1 MIGSAQT
8 ESKSSPFQARAM
20 LSGLEEPPAAQKL
33 WYAVLAQAF
42 RDFYGDIPSE
52 GPRHYREAQV
62 AHCRRSAK
70 AWFMSNSNEMGSFR
84 WIADLFDLDVRAVR
98 RRLFRGP
105 RISVTEEEQPLAAH
119 GSGSILSAADAALG
133 GNDEAAVR
141 DEVMAAA

>member
-1 MIGSAQT
+1 MVSSAQT

-20 LSGLEEPPAAQKL
+20 LAGLDEPQSEQKL

-70 AWFMSNSNEMGSFR
+70 AWFMNDSNDMGSFR

-105 RISVTEEEQPLAAH
+105 RISIVADDEQPLAARE
-119 GSGSILSAADAALG
+119 SICSAMDAALA
-133 GNDEAAVR
+133 GNDEGAAR
-141 DEVMAAA
+141 NEVMAAA

>member
-1 MIGSAQT
+1 MIPSAQT

-20 LSGLEEPPAAQKL
+20 LAGLEEPQSEQKL

-52 GPRHYREAQV
+52 GPRRYREAQV

-70 AWFMSNSNEMGSFR
+70 AWFMSESNDMGSFR
-84 WIADLFDLDVRAVR
+84 WIADLFDLDARAVR

-105 RISVTEEEQPLAAH
+105 RIDVVMDEQPLAA
-119 GSGSILSAADAALG
+119 GASISSAMNAALAG
-133 GNDEAAVR
+133 TEEGATRGED
-141 DEVMAAA
+141 MAA

>member
-1 MIGSAQT
+1 MIPSAQS

-20 LSGLEEPPAAQKL
+20 LSGLEEPQSEQKL

-62 AHCRRSAK
+62 AHCHRSAK
-70 AWFMSNSNEMGSFR
+70 AWFMSDSIEMGSFR
-84 WIADLFDLDVRAVR
+84 WIADLFDLDARAVR

-105 RISVTEEEQPLAAH
+105 RITVGEDEQPLAACTE
-119 GSGSILSAADAALG
+119 ICSAVDAALA
-133 GNDEAAVR
+133 GNDEGAVR
-141 DEVMAAA
+141 DDVMAAA

>member
-1 MIGSAQT
+1 MVPSAQT

-20 LSGLEEPPAAQKL
+20 LAGLDEPQSEQKL

-42 RDFYGDIPSE
+42 RDFCGDIPSE

-70 AWFMSNSNEMGSFR
+70 AWFMSDAIQMGTFR
-84 WIADLFDLDVRAVR
+84 WIADLFDLDARAVR

-105 RISVTEEEQPLAAH
+105 RISISYDEQTVAAGRENISPAVNVALA
-119 GSGSILSAADAALG
+119 
-133 GNDEAAVR
+133 GNDEGATANDVAVAA
-141 DEVMAAA
+141 